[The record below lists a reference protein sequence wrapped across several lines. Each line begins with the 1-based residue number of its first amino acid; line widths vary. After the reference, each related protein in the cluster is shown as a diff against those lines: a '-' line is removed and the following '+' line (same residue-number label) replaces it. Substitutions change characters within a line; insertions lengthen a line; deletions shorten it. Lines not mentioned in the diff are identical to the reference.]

1 MMSEEETI
9 LRAQQLIR
17 EGRIIEAGFVSTM
30 LPNAPDDAGE
40 HALRMVRLAY
50 FYGAKNMMQVL
61 SAVSQER
68 EATIETLMD
77 QVQREL
83 TTFFR
88 KIKKAPAK
96 PQEKH
101 DIH

>member
-17 EGRIIEAGFVSTM
+17 EGRIVEAGFVSTM
-30 LPNAPDDAGE
+30 LPNAPDDTSE
-40 HALRMVRLAY
+40 YALRMVRLAY

-61 SAVSQER
+61 AAVSQER
-68 EATIETLMD
+68 ENTIEALMD

-88 KIKKAPAK
+88 KIKKAPAN
-96 PQEKH
+96 PLEKR